1 MRDCARRL
9 AAPAPQFPHPDE
21 ERALARVSKD
31 GASWFETARSLSS
44 GRAFARP
51 DGLLTTRN
59 GLQHRQASR
68 LRAARKGFVERCEF
82 LIAKQEIARRGVFG
96 GVLGR

>member
-1 MRDCARRL
+1 MRDCASRL
-9 AAPAPQFPHPDE
+9 AAAAPQFLHPE

-31 GASWFETARSLSS
+31 GLLGSRRRGACHRARV
-44 GRAFARP
+44 RTTRWR
-51 DGLLTTRN
+51 LLTMRN